1 MKVVSNHWLLTKQ
14 QRAKNENTKQQCVDM
29 GIGIVSPTFALKIKS
44 IVLFVNEL
52 NFSFMVY
59 HIRS

>member
-1 MKVVSNHWLLTKQ
+1 
-14 QRAKNENTKQQCVDM
+14 M

-59 HIRS
+59 HIRSQCRLMMINLGLPEKFDKTYQ